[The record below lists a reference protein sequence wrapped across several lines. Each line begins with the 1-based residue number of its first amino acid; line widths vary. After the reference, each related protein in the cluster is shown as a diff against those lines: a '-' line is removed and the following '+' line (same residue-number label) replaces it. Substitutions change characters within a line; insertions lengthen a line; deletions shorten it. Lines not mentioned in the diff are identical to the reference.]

1 MITFFVNKDIFT
13 KILFFFTKSKYI
25 WLILAKIFSD
35 FFVNLFTWL
44 IIDRFSPNYLP
55 FSLIFNEIC
64 FFIVDIIDDSNN
76 YNIMG
81 WDLYI
86 RIFLYLIIAIGVLIH
101 NEIVVINICN
111 LGSDTKYFLD
121 LELKKEELFNNAD
134 NPEIIKRYETLIDM
148 ESEDGKSLD

>member
-1 MITFFVNKDIFT
+1 
-13 KILFFFTKSKYI
+13 
-25 WLILAKIFSD
+25 
-35 FFVNLFTWL
+35 
-44 IIDRFSPNYLP
+44 
-55 FSLIFNEIC
+55 
-64 FFIVDIIDDSNN
+64 
-76 YNIMG
+76 MG

-134 NPEIIKRYETLIDM
+134 NHEIIKRYEILINM

>member
-1 MITFFVNKDIFT
+1 
-13 KILFFFTKSKYI
+13 
-25 WLILAKIFSD
+25 
-35 FFVNLFTWL
+35 
-44 IIDRFSPNYLP
+44 
-55 FSLIFNEIC
+55 
-64 FFIVDIIDDSNN
+64 
-76 YNIMG
+76 MG

-101 NEIVVINICN
+101 NEILVINICN
-111 LGSDTKYFLD
+111 LGSDSKYFLD